1 MSQDTLSQ
9 ITLNHMSME
18 IDIASIL
25 KEHHPKAAEYIA
37 IYIVQQFYNQ
47 ITSKLG
53 EEADKRLFRR
63 ALDHAKFYTLQRL
76 PELKSET
83 EAALYFLLDE
93 AERTGWFHSD
103 FIGFDSLEELVLAAV
118 DPESTPKSEVS
129 DWNFI
134 AKETIPAA
142 RSFGMDADTLFA
154 ANLQVKKLR
163 GSVPI
168 QRQILNELA
177 MGDKTEE
184 EARAEFR
191 QVIEW
196 VADPNITYTQFETNV
211 GKREPAERLRAI
223 NVYDVAIPGGE
234 SWIVI
239 PVETETEKRIVERM
253 LNGRMNKKLRPLPW
267 LVEKIQG
274 LIRPI

>member
-1 MSQDTLSQ
+1 MT
-9 ITLNHMSME
+9 HMNME
-18 IDIASIL
+18 IDIGEIL
-25 KEHHPKAAEYIA
+25 RVHHPKAPELIA
-37 IYIVQQFYNQ
+37 IYVVQQFYNQ
-47 ITSKLG
+47 IVSKLG
-53 EEADKRLFRR
+53 EGADKRLYRR
-63 ALDHAKFYTLQRL
+63 ALDQAKFFAMQRL

-83 EAALYFLLDE
+83 EAALLYLLDE

-103 FIGFDSLEELVLAAV
+103 FIGFDSLEELVLATV
-118 DPESTPKSEVS
+118 DPESTSKGEVS
-129 DWNFI
+129 DLNFI

-142 RSFGMDADTLFA
+142 RSFGIEADTLFA

-168 QRQILNELA
+168 QRQILNDLA

-184 EARAEFR
+184 EAQAEFK

-196 VADPNITYTQFETNV
+196 VADPNITYTQFETNI

-223 NVYDVAIPGGE
+223 NVYDVSIPGGE
-234 SWIVI
+234 SWFLV
-239 PVETETEKRIVERM
+239 PVNTETDRRIIEKM
-253 LNGRMNKKLRPLPW
+253 LNGRMNRKLRTLPW

-274 LIRPI
+274 LIRPT